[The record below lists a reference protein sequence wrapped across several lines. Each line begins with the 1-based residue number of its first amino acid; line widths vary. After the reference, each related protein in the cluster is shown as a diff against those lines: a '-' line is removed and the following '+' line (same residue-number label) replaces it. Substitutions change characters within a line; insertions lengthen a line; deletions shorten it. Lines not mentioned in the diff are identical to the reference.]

1 MKRCGVADRNPAR
14 AVGEIDSLVGLDGP
28 FDGEV
33 ATRLEAKNT
42 CSSKSHAFG
51 YVSSPFD
58 LNDGNDNLF
67 IGDDSFCN
75 NVSPLEKQ
83 RAFLGDQGLDAPYAG
98 C

>member
-1 MKRCGVADRNPAR
+1 MVADRNPAR
-14 AVGEIDSLVGLDGP
+14 AVGEIDLFAGLDGP

-42 CSSKSHAFG
+42 FSSKSHAFG

-67 IGDDSFCN
+67 IP
-75 NVSPLEKQ
+75 VSKL
-83 RAFLGDQGLDAPYAG
+83 FL
-98 C
+98 